1 MRVMIFDVKTNADL
15 LFEKP
20 SDDPRQPHIVHYAA
34 VLIDSETGE
43 IIDREHAYVLP
54 DGWSVADNVLA
65 RHGVTTEYAETHG
78 VSERMAVTA
87 YDMMVSKADRVA
99 AHFVD
104 FHLRAMRTAML
115 RSGMPRAEV
124 DARAKTVNKY
134 DIMRMATPLC
144 KLPPTEKQM
153 ARGVEAFK
161 QPTMQEVAYIL
172 LGEEFPDVAD
182 ANVSVNTAMKL
193 YLALNPIV
201 QSAA

>member
-15 LFEKP
+15 LFDKP

-34 VLIDSETGE
+34 ALIDSETGA
-43 IIDREHAYVLP
+43 ILGREHAYVLP

-65 RHGVTTEYAETHG
+65 RHGVTTEYADAHG
-78 VSERMAVTA
+78 IAERMAVTA
-87 YDMMVSKADRVA
+87 YGMMVSKADRVA

-115 RSGMPRAEV
+115 RAGMPRAEV
-124 DARAKTVNKY
+124 DAKGKTVNKY
-134 DIMRMATPLC
+134 DLMRVATPLC
-144 KLPPTEKQM
+144 KLPPTEKMM
-153 ARGVEAFK
+153 ARGVKAFK
-161 QPTMQEVAYIL
+161 QPTMQEAARIL

-201 QSAA
+201 QSEV